1 MRKILLTI
9 LIISGLCLAV
19 SAFAQITLEQT
30 YPSITDQ
37 EDTGVIVQQT
47 LTGKTR
53 LPGLI
58 KYFVN
63 WSIIIASLIVV
74 ISLVIGGVQYLT
86 SSGRPQAM
94 TDARSRITNSFL
106 GLAIL
111 AGSYLILVTIN
122 PQLTVLSLI
131 VKPVDSGVVMFTKA
145 GYDSFTV
152 KDESLTEVMRDGG
165 ARIFNNDIEDLTELF
180 GPLIVVKDDIGNDV
194 SIDTDKTKTNFADF
208 PLYAIAF
215 WGDDGSFAHNI
226 KIKMYNGKDFKNTAL
241 DATIIDP
248 KIYGKGSGEKF
259 GRHQDDGNSTLIR
272 DAIPKGV
279 EPQVKMIWIEQNFAD
294 ADLKSANTDFFL
306 STAEYITI
314 GLDQY
319 RDKINNNKADEIN
332 PEINVEIYHPPLS
345 IAIQGTGPGM
355 YLYSEKQGHRYLVD
369 SHTDLSFSDLKFD
382 NLANM
387 IEINNYERGDDLTDP
402 ETRPSHNYMVVLH
415 DYYNFSGNLKMFF
428 ERDNYVR
435 STGVGDTDP
444 KTWIPIIYFRPEF
457 KSENVDDLITL
468 CNGATDNQ
476 CTSDNLMK
484 QKATVDGVP
493 LPIFAYAEDAGD
505 VDKYRYKGVVSHT
518 GNVQKGKKLK
528 TAGSD
533 QYGGL
538 GSQKTS
544 SVQIFEIVDPI
555 SLTEEFSWKDFAR
568 DAGRAKECREVRL
581 CTEKGTG
588 GYCISYTPSGR
599 VFSGAFDSITLPMP
613 YFTPTNI
620 PHEIEGMIKSS
631 ETNDWEI
638 KKIKMY
644 KNIKSIY
651 IRGDCLVALYENPII
666 DLDKCIKCNPYEA
679 IAIPATPT
687 TPAVPADP
695 NCQACF
701 EGGASGSHSE
711 IFLDTDYNLT
721 DNEIGMCGGR
731 RRLGMGSFRGC
742 ASAIA
747 VFPLKVGE

>member
-9 LIISGLCLAV
+9 LIISGLFLAA

-30 YPSITDQ
+30 YPTITDK
-37 EDTGVIVQQT
+37 EDTSIIVQQT

-74 ISLVIGGVQYLT
+74 ISLVIGGIQYLT

-94 TDARSRITNSFL
+94 TDARGRISNSFL

-145 GYDSFTV
+145 GYDSFIGE
-152 KDESLTEVMRDGG
+152 ESLTEVMRDGG
-165 ARIFNNDIEDLTELF
+165 ARIFNNDIEDLTELL
-180 GPLIVVKDDIGNDV
+180 GPLITVKSDGSPV
-194 SIDTDKTKTNFADF
+194 FIDGKTKVNFANF

-215 WGDDGSFAHNI
+215 WGDKGSFAHNI

-241 DATIIDP
+241 DTTNIDP
-248 KIYGKGSGEKF
+248 KIYGKGSGEEF
-259 GRHQDDGNSTLIR
+259 GRHQDDGNSTIIR
-272 DAIPKGV
+272 PAVPKGV
-279 EPQVKMIWIEQNFAD
+279 EPQVKMIWIEQDPSASVPNPPLELDSAD
-294 ADLKSANTDFFL
+294 TDFFL
-306 STAEYITI
+306 SKAKYTTLGVDE
-314 GLDQY
+314 Y
-319 RDKINNNKADEIN
+319 RDKINNNKADEVDW
-332 PEINVEIYHPPLS
+332 PTTVEIYHPPLS
-345 IAIQGTGPGM
+345 VAIQGTGPGI
-355 YLYSEKQGHRYLVD
+355 YLYSENQGHRYLVD
-369 SHTDLSFSDLKFD
+369 SHADLSFSDLKFD

-387 IEINNYERGDDLTDP
+387 IEINNYERGDDLTKP

-428 ERDNYVR
+428 EKDNYVR
-435 STGVGDTDP
+435 SGAGNTDP
-444 KTWIPIIYFRPEF
+444 KTWIPSIYLGSSFTKDDIDSEIKLCNNVVDKESGLCEIGGSDLMNTAVF
-457 KSENVDDLITL
+457 KSLDGPIENVTY
-468 CNGATDNQ
+468 
-476 CTSDNLMK
+476 S
-484 QKATVDGVP
+484 
-493 LPIFAYAEDAGD
+493 Y
-505 VDKYRYKGVVSHT
+505 VSEQSNT
-518 GNVQKGKKLK
+518 GNIQKGKKLK

-544 SVQIFEIVDPI
+544 SIQIFEIVDPV
-555 SLTEEFSWKDFAR
+555 SLQEDFSWKNFASG
-568 DAGRAKECREVRL
+568 AGRAKECREVRL
-581 CTEKGTG
+581 CTEKGAG
-588 GYCISYTPSGR
+588 GYCISYTPGGM
-599 VFSGAFDSITLPMP
+599 VFTGAFDSITLPMP
-613 YFTPTNI
+613 YFVPVNI
-620 PHEIEGMIKSS
+620 PHKIKGVIRSS

-638 KKIKMY
+638 KTIKMY

-651 IRGDCLVALYENPII
+651 IRGDCLVVLYENPII
-666 DLDKCIKCNPYEA
+666 DLSKCMKCNPYEA
-679 IAIPATPT
+679 IAIPATLTAPEIL
-687 TPAVPADP
+687 ADP
-695 NCQACF
+695 NCQQCF
-701 EGGASGSHSE
+701 EGGATGSHSE
-711 IFLDTDYNLT
+711 TFLDTDYNLT